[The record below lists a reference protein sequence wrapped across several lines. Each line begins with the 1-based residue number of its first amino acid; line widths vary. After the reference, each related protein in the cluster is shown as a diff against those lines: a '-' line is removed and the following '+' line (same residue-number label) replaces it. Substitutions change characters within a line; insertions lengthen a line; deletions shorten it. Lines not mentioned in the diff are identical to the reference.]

1 MQNQKMRVN
10 KHFLIYVILLINFTY
25 IQSQQCS
32 TNLECKDTG
41 CCKDD
46 KCSPKSDCRKRN
58 KLCYAFVGVGAF
70 VVLVLIVIYFI
81 RKIKETKKHL
91 EYLKN
96 TDPGSLTRRQENG
109 TNPNLISM
117 VNPHTN

>member
-1 MQNQKMRVN
+1 MRVN
-10 KHFLIYVILLINFTY
+10 KHFLIYVILLINFIY

-58 KLCYAFVGVGAF
+58 KLYN
-70 VVLVLIVIYFI
+70 
-81 RKIKETKKHL
+81 K
-91 EYLKN
+91 
-96 TDPGSLTRRQENG
+96 
-109 TNPNLISM
+109 
-117 VNPHTN
+117 

>member
-1 MQNQKMRVN
+1 MKVN
-10 KHFLIYVILLINFTY
+10 KYFLIYFTILINNIYT
-25 IQSQQCS
+25 QTLRCS

-41 CCKDD
+41 CCKDN
-46 KCSPKSDCRKRN
+46 KCSPKGDCRKRN

-70 VVLVLIVIYFI
+70 IVLVLIVIYFI

-96 TDPGSLTRRQENG
+96 TDPGSLTRRQDNI

>member
-1 MQNQKMRVN
+1 MKVN
-10 KHFLIYVILLINFTY
+10 KYFLIYFTILINNIYT
-25 IQSQQCS
+25 QTLRCS

-41 CCKDD
+41 CCKDN
-46 KCSPKSDCRKRN
+46 KCSPKGDCRRRN

-70 VVLVLIVIYFI
+70 IVLVLIVIYFI

-96 TDPGSLTRRQENG
+96 TDPGSLTRRQDNI

>member
-1 MQNQKMRVN
+1 MKVN
-10 KHFLIYVILLINFTY
+10 KYFLIYFIILINNIYTETLR
-25 IQSQQCS
+25 CS

-41 CCKDD
+41 CCKDN
-46 KCSPKSDCRKRN
+46 KCSPKGDCRRRN

-70 VVLVLIVIYFI
+70 IVLVLIVIYFI

-96 TDPGSLTRRQENG
+96 TDPGSLTRRQDNI

>member
-1 MQNQKMRVN
+1 MKVN
-10 KHFLIYVILLINFTY
+10 KYFLIYFIILINNIYT
-25 IQSQQCS
+25 QTLRCS

-41 CCKDD
+41 CCKDN
-46 KCSPKSDCRKRN
+46 KCSPKGDCRRRN

-70 VVLVLIVIYFI
+70 VVLVVIVIYFI

-96 TDPGSLTRRQENG
+96 TDPGSLTRRQDNI

>member
-1 MQNQKMRVN
+1 MKVN
-10 KHFLIYVILLINFTY
+10 KYFLIYFIILINIIYT
-25 IQSQQCS
+25 QTLRCS

-41 CCKDD
+41 CCKDN
-46 KCSPKSDCRKRN
+46 KCSPKGDCRRRN

-70 VVLVLIVIYFI
+70 IVLVLIVIYFI

-96 TDPGSLTRRQENG
+96 TDPGSLTRRQDNI